1 MTYVF
6 SASELIEHDAAIE
19 ARVRAEVAE
28 EIAGKIEASK
38 RELFAE
44 DTTYEFGWNDA
55 LDDAA
60 EIARSFAA
68 GSSPDTTPEPAR
80 EDYPG
85 QRRTPD
91 ACPVCG
97 GRVEVDRLDV
107 TSVFTPMEERPKTI
121 PGRWWCPKGCDPRTT
136 PEPRS

>member
-1 MTYVF
+1 MPFAEYVTT
-6 SASELIEHDAAIE
+6 SPVLLLEEIERAIYGQIAAE
-19 ARVRAEVAE
+19 ARV
-28 EIAGKIEASK
+28 
-38 RELFAE
+38 
-44 DTTYEFGWNDA
+44 
-55 LDDAA
+55 
-60 EIARSFAA
+60 

-85 QRRTPD
+85 HLSTPD

-107 TSVFTPMEERPKTI
+107 TSLLTPMAQRPKTI

-136 PEPRS
+136 PEPLP